1 MGHETASPRWSSLS
15 SAGPSPR
22 SHPLRKGRTTSCPSR
37 RRPKRRPRPRTAR
50 RPPRAKPHRGAEDG
64 AAPLVTQ
71 AAYDESLNR
80 LGEIS
85 GALFHLDALCRP
97 GREEVWRR
105 HVEQFLEAQRLGDE
119 RSGRLI
125 ASFNTG
131 YRDYAATHAACTPAA
146 RELSRRFA
154 REGVAI
160 TSDLAA
166 RYGN

>member
-1 MGHETASPRWSSLS
+1 MSRISAMVLAALLLLPSLAPAQEGPDDELPAETPAEAPDGVPDAEGE
-15 SAGPSPR
+15 AGP
-22 SHPLRKGRTTSCPSR
+22 
-37 RRPKRRPRPRTAR
+37 
-50 RPPRAKPHRGAEDG
+50 EDG
-64 AAPLVTQ
+64 AALLVTQ

-80 LGEIS
+80 LGELS

-97 GREEVWRR
+97 GREDVWRR
-105 HVEQFLEAQRLGDE
+105 HVEAFLEAQRLGDE

-154 REGVAI
+154 VEGVEI

>member
-1 MGHETASPRWSSLS
+1 MTRISALALAALLTLPALATAQDGPDDELPIETPAEAPATTPDGAPPVEGEAASQ
-15 SAGPSPR
+15 
-22 SHPLRKGRTTSCPSR
+22 
-37 RRPKRRPRPRTAR
+37 
-50 RPPRAKPHRGAEDG
+50 DG

-119 RSGRLI
+119 RSSRLI

-131 YRDYAATHAACTPAA
+131 YRDYAATHRDCTPAA